1 MSDNRARTG
10 IEGLDEHLQGGFPK
24 GSMIL
29 IAGNAGTGKTMLCGQ
44 FLHHG
49 AAEGAENGLYV
60 TFSEGRSN
68 FLENMAKLGRGFLE
82 LEEQGRF
89 DVLDLITVKEPG
101 IDAVMEMITSHI
113 DANGTERL
121 VVDSFTAMAN
131 AFSTVIDARVMLH
144 LLSKILRQTGCT
156 TLLVT
161 EIPTGQGTIGMGI
174 EEFVVDGIIILRRQ
188 LYDGYTIRNLEI
200 AKMRGTRV
208 EEPRLI
214 FTLHE
219 GFEVLTSIATRLAI
233 EEPRRFAPIPHPP
246 DRFSTGHG
254 QLDEIL
260 MGLRRGDTI
269 LMERGEDVPTLIPSL
284 MFGTLR
290 ANFLM
295 SEMGVIYLPPAGV
308 NVDRIVRFGGLYG
321 ITEEEQ
327 GRLMRI
333 ASDGNEE
340 RDAPYVVAFDPDAPE
355 GMMSLWRK
363 AKEEL
368 MEATGRPTLT
378 IAHIDRIVTS
388 LTDDLTRRALDM
400 AVTATKNEGG
410 PLLLITGPG
419 TEKLT
424 RSASSLSDLHLR
436 LLNEQGVILFHGI
449 RPRTLLYALE
459 IDGSEGYPKLEM
471 TPLV

>member
-1 MSDNRARTG
+1 MSENRAQTG
-10 IEGLDEHLQGGFPK
+10 IKGLDENLQGGFPK

-29 IAGNAGTGKTMLCGQ
+29 VAGSPGTGKTMLSGQ

-49 AAEGAENGLYV
+49 AAERSENGLYV
-60 TFSEGRSN
+60 TFSEGRAT
-68 FLENMAKLGRGFLE
+68 FLDNMSKLGRHFQE

-101 IDAVMEMITSHI
+101 IDAVMEMITTRI
-113 DANGTERL
+113 DASGTERL

-144 LLSKILRQTGCT
+144 LLSKIVRQTGCT

-161 EIPTGQGTIGMGI
+161 EIPTGRETIGMGI
-174 EEFVVDGIIILRRQ
+174 EEFVVDGIIILRRR
-188 LYDGYTIRNLEI
+188 LYDGYTVRNLEI
-200 AKMRGTRV
+200 TKMRGTRI
-208 EEPRLI
+208 EEPRRI
-214 FTLHE
+214 FTLHD
-219 GFEVLTSIATRLAI
+219 GFEVLTPMMTRPTI
-233 EEPRRFAPIPHPP
+233 EEPRRFNPVPDPP

-260 MGLRRGDTI
+260 VGFRRGDTI
-269 LMERGEDVPTLIPSL
+269 LLELGENIPPIIPSL

-290 ANFLM
+290 ANFLT
-295 SEMGVIYLPPAGV
+295 SGMGVLYIPPAGL
-308 NVDRIVRFGGLYG
+308 NVERIIRFGELYG

-327 GRLMRI
+327 RRLMRI
-333 ASDGNEE
+333 ATDGVEE
-340 RDAPYVVAFDPDAPE
+340 KEEPYVLVFDPDAPK
-355 GMMSLWRK
+355 GIIPLWM
-363 AKEEL
+363 EEKRRL
-368 MEATGRPTLT
+368 MEATGKPTLT
-378 IAHIDRIVTS
+378 MAYIDRFTASTPVEW
-388 LTDDLTRRALDM
+388 TRRALDM

-410 PLLLITGPG
+410 LLLLLSGSGSEGLI
-419 TEKLT
+419 K
-424 RSASSLSDLHLR
+424 SVSNLSDLHLR

-459 IDGSEGYPKLEM
+459 MDGSEGYPKLNI